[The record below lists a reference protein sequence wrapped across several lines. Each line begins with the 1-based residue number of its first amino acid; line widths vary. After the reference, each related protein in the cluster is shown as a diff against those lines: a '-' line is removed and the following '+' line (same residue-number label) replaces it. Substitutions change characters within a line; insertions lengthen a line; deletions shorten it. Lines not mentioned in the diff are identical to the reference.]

1 MGCSQSISVREIVD
15 CGEKQI
21 SDHVDR
27 DHSLTK
33 ANGEKRNSQLY
44 SLGAALLIQKWY
56 RRYQARLEVKRRCA
70 WMIYQ
75 TLEYAGEQNHAKLY
89 DLFHDLISHASS
101 GETANTDVN
110 SDCPHSPD
118 VRFLT
123 IPETDID
130 EPLDLNI
137 WNGDW
142 LPSIPSNYQG
152 IKLYFPIDMNQVAM
166 MMESFVNGYQLHARY
181 VFQILCESRQ
191 CIMSRPN
198 IQMASTSISRH
209 ITVVGDLHGQYS
221 DLQIILYKNGMP
233 DVTNPYVF
241 NGDFV
246 DRGRKSVETLLTILC
261 LMLVRPTSV
270 FINRGNHEDL
280 YVNCQYGFIKEIQKK
295 YKSSA
300 GMLVK
305 CFAEFYRY
313 LPVATLID
321 DKIFVCHGGI
331 SDETD
336 LNTLGN
342 LNRFSYLTL
351 LKPVDELISNSDS
364 KKQYQDLLWSD
375 PQTQSGL
382 LMNERRGLGCS
393 FGPDIT
399 NLFLNKHNLS
409 LLIRS
414 HECKPEGFEWSHNKQ
429 LLTIFSASNYYTDG
443 SNRGAIARISVDG
456 SIQIIQYVTG
466 GQKKFKT
473 LRQKV
478 SWAEESA
485 LTDLKNKIGAYSTEL
500 KREFQSLDPTN
511 TGRISK
517 LEWCKAMEKVL
528 DLKLPWSTL
537 QPRLVVTS
545 KIPNQVEYLTTFQKL
560 TTYNTP
566 SKVPPSVTE
575 EMYKFR
581 DVLEGIFRA
590 MDKDNSGRISLNE
603 FKQACL
609 RLPKWTKIDEQIV
622 MDMARSIDINKDGLI
637 DFNEFLETFR
647 LVESDHD
654 HYESITDQQIDE

>member
-1 MGCSQSISVREIVD
+1 M
-15 CGEKQI
+15 
-21 SDHVDR
+21 
-27 DHSLTK
+27 
-33 ANGEKRNSQLY
+33 
-44 SLGAALLIQKWY
+44 
-56 RRYQARLEVKRRCA
+56 
-70 WMIYQ
+70 
-75 TLEYAGEQNHAKLY
+75 
-89 DLFHDLISHASS
+89 
-101 GETANTDVN
+101 
-110 SDCPHSPD
+110 
-118 VRFLT
+118 

-295 YKSSA
+295 YK
-300 GMLVK
+300 
-305 CFAEFYRY
+305 
-313 LPVATLID
+313 
-321 DKIFVCHGGI
+321 
-331 SDETD
+331 
-336 LNTLGN
+336 
-342 LNRFSYLTL
+342 YLTL
-351 LKPVDELISNSDS
+351 LKPVDQLISNSDS

-375 PQTQSGL
+375 PQTQPGL

-443 SNRGAIARISVDG
+443 SNRGAIARIAVDG

-485 LTDLKNKIGAYSTEL
+485 LTDLKNKIVAYSTEL

-654 HYESITDQQIDE
+654 HYESLTDQQIDE

>member
-1 MGCSQSISVREIVD
+1 MTEVTPEGLFDFLSSYSIE
-15 CGEKQI
+15 
-21 SDHVDR
+21 
-27 DHSLTK
+27 
-33 ANGEKRNSQLY
+33 

-89 DLFHDLISHASS
+89 NLFHDLISYASN
-101 GETANTDVN
+101 GETINTDNN
-110 SDCPHSPD
+110 SASPNN
-118 VRFLT
+118 
-123 IPETDID
+123 PDID

-142 LPSIPSNYQG
+142 LPPIPSNYQG
-152 IKLYFPIDMNQVAM
+152 IKLHFPIDMNQVAM
-166 MMESFVNGYQLHARY
+166 MMESFVNGSRIHARY

-198 IQMASTSISRH
+198 IQMASTSISRQ
-209 ITVVGDLHGQYS
+209 ITVVGDLHGQFS

-261 LMLVRPTSV
+261 LMLIRPTSV

-280 YVNCQYGFIKEIQKK
+280 YVNCHHPFRNL
-295 YKSSA
+295 SSIFVT

-313 LPVATLID
+313 IPVATLID

-331 SDETD
+331 SDKTD
-336 LNTLGN
+336 LSTLGD

-351 LKPVDELISNSDS
+351 LKPVDQPISNSDS

-399 NLFLNKHNLS
+399 NSFLNKHNLS

-485 LTDLKNKIGAYSTEL
+485 LTDLKNKIAAYSTEL
-500 KREFQSLDPTN
+500 KKEFQSLDPTN
-511 TGRISK
+511 TGRVTK
-517 LEWCKAMEKVL
+517 LEWCKTMEKVL

-537 QPRLVVTS
+537 QPRLVVAS
-545 KIPNQVEYLTTFQKL
+545 KIPHQVEYLTTFQKL

-654 HYESITDQQIDE
+654 YYESLTEQQTDE